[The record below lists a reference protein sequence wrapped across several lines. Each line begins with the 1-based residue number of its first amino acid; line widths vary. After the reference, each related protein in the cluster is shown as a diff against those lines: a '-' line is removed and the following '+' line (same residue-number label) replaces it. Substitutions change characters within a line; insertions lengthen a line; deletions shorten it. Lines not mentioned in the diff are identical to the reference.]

1 MGNFFIRSVW
11 YIQGPPWN
19 TSNISLI
26 SANFFILEYGSELM
40 SQQEFKQPMDRLSE
54 QLLFQGQNKNLHSNN
69 TTNDRFL
76 QGAAGYCNFP
86 NPASIKEG
94 IARSNLLNWHWSEIS
109 SCQILIYLI
118 YFIFVYRQSS
128 FGYSGVQTTTGS
140 DDDQTWW

>member
-1 MGNFFIRSVW
+1 MGIFFIKTFYCSA
-11 YIQGPPWN
+11 
-19 TSNISLI
+19 SLGLYDI
-26 SANFFILEYGSELM
+26 YKALHETLQTYHLSQPTFFILEYGSELM

-94 IARSNLLNWHWSEIS
+94 IARSNL
-109 SCQILIYLI
+109 
-118 YFIFVYRQSS
+118 FK
-128 FGYSGVQTTTGS
+128 
-140 DDDQTWW
+140 